1 MFRIVSS
8 KPKTKKEVRRERKL
22 PDDEVVM
29 NRSAIFSI
37 YFTRS
42 MLALCLVL
50 LGALMGMKVS
60 DYYWGRYWEKQEMRL
75 AETKLGVLQAEQEI
89 ISSITPMP
97 KPTPAP
103 AAPAVDPLISPVVG
117 ANTNVPVQDPGVTI
131 TQPVIPEMPATPRA
145 QPAPMTSQGN
155 ANFDQQL
162 QALRAEREMLSRQ
175 FEHLN
180 TGAAPDTLA
189 QPAPNPPVIPRPA
202 EPDPSVGG
210 GPVEARP
217 LPTEEIEMEDAVVRV
232 TPAEQKIIN
241 APALAKVANY
251 NSDWQ
256 FIVLDG
262 GSERNIRK
270 GQKFAVRRGS
280 EIICTVQVSDVDVS
294 SATADLL
301 GRAKNDPKSPKPQQ
315 GDDVIGYP
323 LF

>member
-1 MFRIVSS
+1 
-8 KPKTKKEVRRERKL
+8 
-22 PDDEVVM
+22 
-29 NRSAIFSI
+29 
-37 YFTRS
+37 
-42 MLALCLVL
+42 
-50 LGALMGMKVS
+50 
-60 DYYWGRYWEKQEMRL
+60 MRL

-97 KPTPAP
+97 KPNPAP

-117 ANTNVPVQDPGVTI
+117 AINPNTPTQDPGITI
-131 TQPVIPEMPATPRA
+131 TQPVIPETTPTPSP

-189 QPAPNPPVIPRPA
+189 QPAPGPPVIPRTEEANPNI
-202 EPDPSVGG
+202 G
-210 GPVEARP
+210 GPVDARP
-217 LPTEEIEMEDAVVRV
+217 IASEEIEMEETAARV
-232 TPAEQKIIN
+232 TPAEQRIID

-256 FIVLDG
+256 FIVHDG

-280 EIICTVQVSDVDVS
+280 EIVCTIQVSDVDVS